1 MSETETAWAKVGGD
15 ERGREGESLERAQRK
30 GIKTR
35 GEGGRLGDLD
45 ERCDGAVARISSRGG
60 EVGE

>member
-30 GIKTR
+30 GIRQEEK
-35 GEGGRLGDLD
+35 EGDLETLTSD
-45 ERCDGAVARISSRGG
+45 VTAR
-60 EVGE
+60 